1 MESPGKT
8 ARRQPVRVEE
18 AEISTWFRDGMCIAL
33 GGLATAC
40 HPMVC
45 TRHIIRRG
53 LRNLTVVGSAVGG
66 LDVDLLIGAGCVQK
80 VISPYVGAEA
90 LASIGPFYRAAAER
104 GEIEVWECDEGIYY
118 TALRAA
124 ALRLP
129 FLPTLSG
136 LGTSLPEVNPDLKV
150 FEDPI
155 TGRPLVA
162 VPPLR
167 PDVALLHGA
176 IADAFGNVQFVGSGM
191 GDRAQH
197 RAATTTIVSV
207 ERVVANE
214 EIRKNP
220 LATAVWNV
228 DAVVRAPYGS
238 HPYQSP
244 GHYLHDEAHLEEYL
258 AAARAAVKGDR
269 APFEAYLERY
279 IFGPTSHAEY
289 LQTVGFPR
297 ILSLYEF

>member
-1 MESPGKT
+1 MSHERRSRIVDEIQAA
-8 ARRQPVRVEE
+8 ARVK
-18 AEISTWFRDGMCIAL
+18 DGMSIVI
-33 GGLATAC
+33 GGHIMSS
-40 HPMVC
+40 HPMAVI
-45 TRHIIRRG
+45 RQIIRQGTRD
-53 LRNLTVVGSAVGG
+53 LTVIGAASAG
-66 LDVDLLIGAGCVQK
+66 LEVDLLVGAGCARK
-80 VISPYVGAEA
+80 VITPYVGAEA
-90 LASIGPFYRAAAER
+90 LAPVGPFYKAAVER

-176 IADAFGNVQFVGSGM
+176 VADAFGNVQFVGSGM